1 MFKLIIIKEINNLLD
16 NNQNELANKML
27 VENRDKY
34 YMHPEYLFLMAK
46 YLKTRNRPY
55 QAIDCLHASL
65 QNNNDEEFLF
75 KKKYNKSTSKLV
87 EEVIFLIL
95 KLSKLIGNSILI
107 EEAENAIKNSDN
119 LKFTKKLDL
128 LMPGVQRKK

>member
-1 MFKLIIIKEINNLLD
+1 MFKLIIIKAINNLLD